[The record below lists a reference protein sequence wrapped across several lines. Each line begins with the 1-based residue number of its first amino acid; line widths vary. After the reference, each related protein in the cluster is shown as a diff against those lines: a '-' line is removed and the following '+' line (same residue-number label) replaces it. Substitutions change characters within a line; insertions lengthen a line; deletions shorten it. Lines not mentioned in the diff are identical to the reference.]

1 MFVMCQ
7 VYTLFMYRDTHMLA
21 EYWVGNGRKEK
32 EGTGSIYK
40 ARSHTSSPTKQPSP
54 GMASVNRVADVIGEM
69 VLIDQGAAKANAIK
83 RQENIQ
89 R

>member
-1 MFVMCQ
+1 MEGKRAASLHLQGSFPPA
-7 VYTLFMYRDTHMLA
+7 LPRNTHHL
-21 EYWVGNGRKEK
+21 ERPWL
-32 EGTGSIYK
+32 
-40 ARSHTSSPTKQPSP
+40 
-54 GMASVNRVADVIGEM
+54 NRVADVIGEM

>member
-1 MFVMCQ
+1 MYI
-7 VYTLFMYRDTHMLA
+7 YTNRVSD
-21 EYWVGNGRKEK
+21 GGKESSRS
-32 EGTGSIYK
+32 TF
-40 ARSHTSSPTKQPSP
+40 ARLIPSSSPTKHPSP
-54 GMASVNRVADVIGEM
+54 GKALLNSVADVIGEM

>member
-1 MFVMCQ
+1 MVGVHGQ
-7 VYTLFMYRDTHMLA
+7 IYSIYTDG
-21 EYWVGNGRKEK
+21 VSNGRKESSRSK
-32 EGTGSIYK
+32 F
-40 ARSHTSSPTKQPSP
+40 ARLILTNSPTKHPSP
-54 GMASVNRVADVIGEM
+54 GKALLNSVADVIGEM

>member
-1 MFVMCQ
+1 M
-7 VYTLFMYRDTHMLA
+7 
-21 EYWVGNGRKEK
+21 VGVHRQTGFCRQIYICVHRLSDGRKE
-32 EGTGSIYK
+32 GGGSTFTGLVP
-40 ARSHTSSPTKQPSP
+40 TSSPTKHPSP
-54 GMASVNRVADVIGEM
+54 GEASLNRVADVIGEM